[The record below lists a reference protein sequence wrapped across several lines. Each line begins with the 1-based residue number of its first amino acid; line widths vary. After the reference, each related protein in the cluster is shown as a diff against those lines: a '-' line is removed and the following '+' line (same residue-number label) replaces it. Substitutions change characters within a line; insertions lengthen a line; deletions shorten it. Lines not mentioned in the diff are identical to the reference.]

1 MIQVGRL
8 HAAQGNSEVAVAA
21 LRQAVTLQ
29 PGKAAFWSILGVEL
43 AKAGTWA
50 QAQHCLV
57 RSLQLETSATAW
69 TNLGAVYMALGEHT
83 LANKA
88 FKEAQAA
95 QPDYVRGWAGQVSPR
110 VFFYCASFC
119 NTIQALLAEAL
130 GYKFESL
137 DLLRHCTFL
146 GQVRIDIEAQLMKYC
161 FVIRKRN
168 HRADMGMESHPHWLP

>member
-1 MIQVGRL
+1 MNCGLRVDGQIASPNNDAIDSVQKNTLIQVGRL

-69 TNLGAVYMALGEHT
+69 TNLGAVYMSLGEHT

-95 QPDYVRGWAGQVSPR
+95 QPDYVRGWAGQVSPIG
-110 VFFYCASFC
+110 F
-119 NTIQALLAEAL
+119 
-130 GYKFESL
+130 
-137 DLLRHCTFL
+137 LLRKFL
-146 GQVRIDIEAQLMKYC
+146 QYHSGLAC
-161 FVIRKRN
+161 
-168 HRADMGMESHPHWLP
+168 

>member
-1 MIQVGRL
+1 MTHHFVKPEKNTLIQVGRL

-43 AKAGTWA
+43 ARAGTWA

-69 TNLGAVYMALGEHT
+69 TNLGAVYMALDEHT

-95 QPDYVRGWAGQVSPR
+95 QPDYVRGWAGQVSSR
-110 VFFYCASFC
+110 VFFTA
-119 NTIQALLAEAL
+119 
-130 GYKFESL
+130 
-137 DLLRHCTFL
+137 
-146 GQVRIDIEAQLMKYC
+146 
-161 FVIRKRN
+161 
-168 HRADMGMESHPHWLP
+168 

>member
-57 RSLQLETSATAW
+57 RSLQLETTATAW
-69 TNLGAVYMALGEHT
+69 TSATPVAVSFYFVKVECFGWQSASPKPPPLGVL
-83 LANKA
+83 
-88 FKEAQAA
+88 
-95 QPDYVRGWAGQVSPR
+95 
-110 VFFYCASFC
+110 VFLVGA
-119 NTIQALLAEAL
+119 I
-130 GYKFESL
+130 
-137 DLLRHCTFL
+137 
-146 GQVRIDIEAQLMKYC
+146 
-161 FVIRKRN
+161 
-168 HRADMGMESHPHWLP
+168 

>member
-8 HAAQGNSEVAVAA
+8 HAAQNNSDAAIVA
-21 LRQAVTLQ
+21 LRQAITLE

-43 AKAGTWA
+43 ARAGNWT

-57 RSLQLETSATAW
+57 RSLQLETSAIAW

-95 QPDYVRGWAGQVSPR
+95 QPDYVRGWAGQ
-110 VFFYCASFC
+110 
-119 NTIQALLAEAL
+119 ALLAETL

-137 DLLRHCTFL
+137 HLLGT
-146 GQVRIDIEAQLMKYC
+146 GGGIGSRIWRWHN
-161 FVIRKRN
+161 IRT
-168 HRADMGMESHPHWLP
+168 